1 MWPLLQ
7 VINFK
12 FVPLQYQVLYLSCG
26 LFFWNIFLSH
36 MANRKEK
43 KEKQW
48 CVCWLYSVC
57 FVCLSSIHSR
67 MLRGAKMCSI
77 HSEMFR
83 DVQRRSEMFKDV
95 QRCSK
100 TFRDVQRRSETF
112 KDVQRCSKTLRD
124 VQETKHFTQD
134 GLVFWKKQF
143 IPSFPSSLFRL
154 SHSISTLTSPCSLH
168 LIHGM
173 HAHDSDLPSI
183 ASIKSL
189 TRRTAPGAPALVV
202 RSTSNTYL
210 TSFLHSASYWT
221 IASSL
226 STMRSTRPMR

>member
-57 FVCLSSIHSR
+57 FVCLSFIHT
-67 MLRGAKMCSI
+67 
-77 HSEMFR
+77 EMFR
-83 DVQRRSEMFKDV
+83 DVQRRS
-95 QRCSK
+95 K
-100 TFRDVQRRSETF
+100 TLKNAQG
-112 KDVQRCSKTLRD
+112 CSKTLRD

-210 TSFLHSASYWT
+210 TSFLHSASY
-221 IASSL
+221 
-226 STMRSTRPMR
+226 

>member
-1 MWPLLQ
+1 MALFSVLRLL
-7 VINFK
+7 
-12 FVPLQYQVLYLSCG
+12 
-26 LFFWNIFLSH
+26 IFH
-36 MANRKEK
+36 P
-43 KEKQW
+43 
-48 CVCWLYSVC
+48 
-57 FVCLSSIHSR
+57 
-67 MLRGAKMCSI
+67 
-77 HSEMFR
+77 
-83 DVQRRSEMFKDV
+83 FKDV
-95 QRCSK
+95 QRRLNVFHPFKGVQKCSIHSKILKDAQGCSK
-100 TFRDVQRRSETF
+100 TF
-112 KDVQRCSKTLRD
+112 RD

>member
-77 HSEMFR
+77 HSEM
-83 DVQRRSEMFKDV
+83 
-95 QRCSK
+95 
-100 TFRDVQRRSETF
+100 FRDVQRRSETF

>member
-1 MWPLLQ
+1 MVSSSGTFSSPTWPI
-7 VINFK
+7 VRK
-12 FVPLQYQVLYLSCG
+12 RKKSSGVFVGSIQCASFAYLPSIQGCSEA
-26 LFFWNIFLSH
+26 L
-36 MANRKEK
+36 K
-43 KEKQW
+43 
-48 CVCWLYSVC
+48 CVP
-57 FVCLSSIHSR
+57 SI
-67 MLRGAKMCSI
+67 
-77 HSEMFR
+77 
-83 DVQRRSEMFKDV
+83 QRCSEMFKDA

-221 IASSL
+221 MASSL

>member
-1 MWPLLQ
+1 MALFSVLRLL
-7 VINFK
+7 IFHPFK
-12 FVPLQYQVLYLSCG
+12 DAQRRLNVFHP
-26 LFFWNIFLSH
+26 
-36 MANRKEK
+36 
-43 KEKQW
+43 
-48 CVCWLYSVC
+48 
-57 FVCLSSIHSR
+57 
-67 MLRGAKMCSI
+67 
-77 HSEMFR
+77 FR
-83 DVQRRSEMFKDV
+83 DVQRRSETFRDAQRRSEMLRDV

-100 TFRDVQRRSETF
+100 TFRDAQG
-112 KDVQRCSKTLRD
+112 CSKTFRD

-189 TRRTAPGAPALVV
+189 TRCTAPGAPALVV

>member
-1 MWPLLQ
+1 MVSSSGTFSSPTWPI
-7 VINFK
+7 VRK
-12 FVPLQYQVLYLSCG
+12 RKKSSGVFVGSIQCASFAY
-26 LFFWNIFLSH
+26 
-36 MANRKEK
+36 
-43 KEKQW
+43 
-48 CVCWLYSVC
+48 
-57 FVCLSSIHSR
+57 LSSIQ
-67 MLRGAKMCSI
+67 GCSEALKCVPSI
-77 HSEMFR
+77 
-83 DVQRRSEMFKDV
+83 QRCSEMFKDV
-95 QRCSK
+95 QRRSK
-100 TFRDVQRRSETF
+100 TF
-112 KDVQRCSKTLRD
+112 RD

-189 TRRTAPGAPALVV
+189 TRCTAPGAPALVV
-202 RSTSNTYL
+202 RSTGNTYL

-221 IASSL
+221 MASSL

>member
-1 MWPLLQ
+1 MVSSSGTFSSPTWPI
-7 VINFK
+7 VRK
-12 FVPLQYQVLYLSCG
+12 RKKSSGVFVGSIQCAGCIYLPSIQGCSEALKCVPSIQRGSKVFYPL
-26 LFFWNIFLSH
+26 
-36 MANRKEK
+36 
-43 KEKQW
+43 
-48 CVCWLYSVC
+48 
-57 FVCLSSIHSR
+57 
-67 MLRGAKMCSI
+67 
-77 HSEMFR
+77 
-83 DVQRRSEMFKDV
+83 KDA

-100 TFRDVQRRSETF
+100 MF
-112 KDVQRCSKTLRD
+112 RD

-143 IPSFPSSLFRL
+143 IPSFPSSLIRL

-173 HAHDSDLPSI
+173 HDHDSDLPSI

-202 RSTSNTYL
+202 RSTSNIYL

-221 IASSL
+221 MASSL

>member
-57 FVCLSSIHSR
+57 FVCLSSIHS
-67 MLRGAKMCSI
+67 
-77 HSEMFR
+77 
-83 DVQRRSEMFKDV
+83 
-95 QRCSK
+95 
-100 TFRDVQRRSETF
+100 ETF
-112 KDVQRCSKTLRD
+112 IDVQRCSKTLRD

-221 IASSL
+221 MASSL

>member
-1 MWPLLQ
+1 MVSSSGTFSSPTWPI
-7 VINFK
+7 VRK
-12 FVPLQYQVLYLSCG
+12 RKKSSGVFVGSIQCASFAYLPSIQGCSEA
-26 LFFWNIFLSH
+26 L
-36 MANRKEK
+36 K
-43 KEKQW
+43 
-48 CVCWLYSVC
+48 CVP
-57 FVCLSSIHSR
+57 SI
-67 MLRGAKMCSI
+67 
-77 HSEMFR
+77 
-83 DVQRRSEMFKDV
+83 QRCSEMFKDV

-100 TFRDVQRRSETF
+100 TFRDAQGCPKTF
-112 KDVQRCSKTLRD
+112 RD

-221 IASSL
+221 MASSL

>member
-1 MWPLLQ
+1 MVSSSGTFSSPTWPI
-7 VINFK
+7 VRK
-12 FVPLQYQVLYLSCG
+12 RKKSSGVFVGSIQCASFAYLPSIQGCSEA
-26 LFFWNIFLSH
+26 L
-36 MANRKEK
+36 K
-43 KEKQW
+43 
-48 CVCWLYSVC
+48 CVP
-57 FVCLSSIHSR
+57 SIQR
-67 MLRGAKMCSI
+67 CS
-77 HSEMFR
+77 ETFR
-83 DVQRRSEMFKDV
+83 DV

-100 TFRDVQRRSETF
+100 TFRDAQG
-112 KDVQRCSKTLRD
+112 CSKTFRD

-221 IASSL
+221 MASSL

>member
-1 MWPLLQ
+1 MALFSVLRLL
-7 VINFK
+7 IFRPFK
-12 FVPLQYQVLYLSCG
+12 DAQRRLNVFHPFKGVQRC
-26 LFFWNIFLSH
+26 
-36 MANRKEK
+36 
-43 KEKQW
+43 
-48 CVCWLYSVC
+48 
-57 FVCLSSIHSR
+57 SIHSR
-67 MLRGAKMCSI
+67 MLKDAQRCSR
-77 HSEMFR
+77 ML
-83 DVQRRSEMFKDV
+83 KDA

-100 TFRDVQRRSETF
+100 MF
-112 KDVQRCSKTLRD
+112 RD

>member
-1 MWPLLQ
+1 MVSSSGTFSSPTWPI
-7 VINFK
+7 VRK
-12 FVPLQYQVLYLSCG
+12 RKKSSGVFVGSIQCASFAYLPSIQGCSEA
-26 LFFWNIFLSH
+26 L
-36 MANRKEK
+36 K
-43 KEKQW
+43 
-48 CVCWLYSVC
+48 CVP
-57 FVCLSSIHSR
+57 SIQ
-67 MLRGAKMCSI
+67 RG
-77 HSEMFR
+77 SEMFYPLKDAQGCSKTYR
-83 DVQRRSEMFKDV
+83 DA

-100 TFRDVQRRSETF
+100 TF
-112 KDVQRCSKTLRD
+112 RD

-189 TRRTAPGAPALVV
+189 TRCTAPGAPALVV
-202 RSTSNTYL
+202 RSTGNTYL

-221 IASSL
+221 MASSL